1 MFQTHF
7 DPQPAPIKPAD
18 AKRLE
23 VYRAEV
29 RDVFGQQDTTR
40 HEYSLIHATPE
51 LVGQLEEM
59 LSPLRKRV
67 RHLIVVGIGGSS
79 LGLEALAAAC
89 SRTDGPSLTVL
100 DMITPAMIETV
111 AAQISKCTRAEH
123 VVVCVISK
131 SGATTETLANA
142 AVLVRIL
149 VDKFGEAA
157 YRQVMYV
164 GDPGTALA
172 TVAKKTG
179 GQFFAMPA
187 IVGGRYSVA
196 TEVGLVPLLLLGYPV
211 LDFVNGVAAIQTAE
225 VEADVAQRALRL
237 YTHMTMGMRHY
248 NFFAFEAR
256 LYKLGCW
263 YRQLTAESL
272 GKATDRAGKL
282 VKYGFVPTVTTPV
295 ELHSIGQLYFSGFP
309 GVFTEFVS
317 IDDNG
322 VDFKVGPTKLA
333 PALKKFTLEEIQAG
347 LYRGV
352 IAAYEAK
359 GLAYRA
365 TVLSENAAVALGQ
378 YMAMAMLETMYVA
391 HLLNVDAFDQPNVE
405 LYKQKTREVLGL

>member
-7 DPQPAPIKPAD
+7 DPVPVPVKPAD
-18 AKRLE
+18 EKRLDAYRTE
-23 VYRAEV
+23 VEDV
-29 RDVFGQQDTTR
+29 LLQRDVTR
-40 HEYSLIHATPE
+40 HEYALVHTTPE
-51 LVGQLEEM
+51 LIAQLEVT
-59 LSPLRKRV
+59 LSPLRKRL
-67 RHLIVVGIGGSS
+67 RHLVVVGIGGSS
-79 LGLEALAAAC
+79 LGFEALTAALPA
-89 SRTDGPSLTVL
+89 TNGPTLTVL
-100 DMITPAMIETV
+100 DMITPATVDAV
-111 AAQISKCTRAEH
+111 AARISKCTRAEQ

-142 AVLVRIL
+142 AVVVRIL
-149 VDKFGEAA
+149 ADKFGEAA
-157 YRQVMYV
+157 YRQVVYV
-164 GDPGTALA
+164 GDPGTRLQA
-172 TVAKKTG
+172 VAKKTS

-211 LDFVNGVAAIQTAE
+211 ADFVTGISEVHEAE
-225 VEADVAQRALRL
+225 VEAEVAQRALRL
-237 YTHMTMGMRHY
+237 YSRLTAGLRHY
-248 NFFAFEAR
+248 NFFAFESR

-272 GKATDRAGKL
+272 GKATDRVGKP
-282 VKYGFVPTVTTPV
+282 VKYGFVPTITTPV

-317 IDDNG
+317 IDDDG

-333 PALKKFTLEEIQAG
+333 PDLKKFTLEEIQTG

-365 TVLSENAAVALGQ
+365 TVLSENVAKALGR

-405 LYKQKTREVLGL
+405 LYKEKTRAVLGL